1 MKPVL
6 LAATSNLLLAAL
18 TQPALAHAI
27 LIRSDP
33 APAASVPAGPL
44 KVTLEYNSRIDFARS
59 VVRLSAPDGSQ
70 TVLKLNPSAANIA
83 AAEATPAAPGT
94 YTLRWQV
101 LATDGHITRGV
112 VPFTVTGNATA
123 AAANQ

>member
-6 LAATSNLLLAAL
+6 LAIVSACLLA
-18 TQPALAHAI
+18 TPTSPTLAHAI
-27 LIRSDP
+27 LLRSDP
-33 APAASVPAGPL
+33 APATSVPVGPL
-44 KVTLEYNSRIDFARS
+44 RLTLEYNSRIDFDRS
-59 VVRLSAPDGSQ
+59 IVRLNAPDGSQ

-83 AAEATPAAPGT
+83 AAKTMLAVPGA

-112 VPFTVTGNATA
+112 VPFTVTGTTTA
-123 AAANQ
+123 AAAAE

>member
-6 LAATSNLLLAAL
+6 LATSSAWLLLA
-18 TQPALAHAI
+18 TTWPCLAHAI

-44 KVTLEYNSRIDFARS
+44 KVTLEYNSRIDFDRS

-70 TVLKLNPSAANIA
+70 TVLKLNPSAANVA
-83 AAEATPAAPGT
+83 GAEAQPALPGA
-94 YTLRWQV
+94 YVLRWQV
-101 LATDGHITRGV
+101 LAIDGHITRGV
-112 VPFTVTGNATA
+112 VPFTVTGSATA
-123 AAANQ
+123 AATSE